1 MLIRL
6 LDVLS
11 ELFMLAFII
20 WTLAEASKRIR
31 LVFYCIRRHD
41 VQNAIANAI
50 VLLLVF
56 AFCAY
61 VIWAFFDFHRS
72 WGILVQ

>member
-1 MLIRL
+1 MWLRL

-11 ELFMLAFII
+11 ELFMLVFII
-20 WTLAEASKRIR
+20 WTLAETSKRIR

-41 VQNAIANAI
+41 VQNAVANAI
-50 VLLLVF
+50 VLLFVF

>member
-11 ELFMLAFII
+11 ELFMLVFII
-20 WTLAEASKRIR
+20 WTLAETSKRIR

-41 VQNAIANAI
+41 VQNAVANAI
-50 VLLLVF
+50 VLLFVF
-56 AFCAY
+56 GFWAY

-72 WGILVQ
+72 WGVLVQ

>member
-6 LDVLS
+6 LDVLG
-11 ELFMLAFII
+11 ELFVLAFII
-20 WTLAEASKRIR
+20 WILAAAPKRIR
-31 LVFYCIRRHD
+31 LFYCIKRHD

-50 VLLLVF
+50 VLLFVF

-61 VIWAFFDFHRS
+61 VVWDLFDFHRS

>member
-6 LDVLS
+6 LDVLG

-41 VQNAIANAI
+41 VQYAIANAGKATLI
-50 VLLLVF
+50 
-56 AFCAY
+56 
-61 VIWAFFDFHRS
+61 
-72 WGILVQ
+72 

>member
-11 ELFMLAFII
+11 ELFMLTFII

-56 AFCAY
+56 AFCAF
-61 VIWAFFDFHRS
+61 VIWTLFDFHRS

>member
-11 ELFMLAFII
+11 ELFMLVFII
-20 WTLAEASKRIR
+20 WTLAETSKRIR

-41 VQNAIANAI
+41 VQNAVANAI
-50 VLLLVF
+50 VLLFVF

-61 VIWAFFDFHRS
+61 VVWDLFDFHRS

>member
-1 MLIRL
+1 MWLRL

-31 LVFYCIRRHD
+31 LLFYCIRQHD

-56 AFCAY
+56 AFCAF
-61 VIWAFFDFHRS
+61 VILTLFDFHRS
-72 WGILVQ
+72 WEILVQ

>member
-6 LDVLS
+6 LDVLG

-20 WTLAEASKRIR
+20 WTLAEAPKR
-31 LVFYCIRRHD
+31 IRRHD
-41 VQNAIANAI
+41 VQYAIANAI

-56 AFCAY
+56 AFCAF

-72 WGILVQ
+72 WGVLVQ

>member
-11 ELFMLAFII
+11 ELFMLVFII
-20 WTLAEASKRIR
+20 WTLAETSKRI
-31 LVFYCIRRHD
+31 
-41 VQNAIANAI
+41 
-50 VLLLVF
+50 VLLFVF

-72 WGILVQ
+72 WGVLVQ